1 LENGSVKGW
10 GYTSDPVERFDQIED
25 RITLKSGSATS
36 DAIVQHALDEL
47 AAGTLSFK
55 IITP

>member
-1 LENGSVKGW
+1 
-10 GYTSDPVERFDQIED
+10 
-25 RITLKSGSATS
+25 LKSGSATS